1 MALKLTSSSQGVSF
15 SVKVVPGASKN
26 SVVGVEG
33 EFLKVRLTAPPVE
46 GRANQALVELLSKLL
61 RVPKSRV
68 HILRGLS
75 SKQKSLL
82 VENYDAA
89 QFREFLSKLDS

>member
-15 SVKVVPGASKN
+15 LVKVVPGASRN

-46 GRANQALVELLSKLL
+46 GRANHALIELMSKLL

-68 HILRGLS
+68 HILTGLS

-82 VENYDAA
+82 VENYEAV
-89 QFREFLSKLDS
+89 QFREFLSKLDL